1 MNQSQFG
8 STAATKSVKDLLSK
22 IHDASPRKDSVYE
35 QAAYYFSGVE
45 QQDIDLLQEQE
56 STIQRRLDDANKG
69 ARAKLEAVLLEIRQQ
84 LKDKIRQQQEN
95 RIARARQLKQLAR
108 QLMTL
113 ITGETAPETRQLSA
127 RALGTIQLLS
137 STRGRHI
144 AAVNQRHKHVYK
156 AILAIRLL
164 DQLLS
169 DKLIKNRYVL
179 NKFNDSE
186 TATTAAKTG
195 YSPFLD
201 EVQLPLI
208 SALLLQDIGLQ
219 HPAAQSILR
228 GEAGDLDEH
237 RALAPAERQQLLTIS
252 YEQSQRYLKEGLGL
266 DNYVG
271 NSKTER
277 DLFVY
282 MEQDKQNFISH
293 LLKSAIQPEDGIG
306 NLLKIPQVYV
316 SVVLPSKANYQYE
329 QLPKVSALLKAGVGK
344 GWYPAAIVESLLKVT
359 GYFPQGYGITY
370 IPKDSDKQDLDR
382 YEYAIV
388 NGLYP
393 LEPEQPICRTVTRN
407 LTYNTFGINVVVS
420 VDNNLYFPSAQQKL
434 EKMSEER
441 LQEILS
447 KLVSN
452 LEERTTMDLIP
463 KCWHPDEF
471 FTMMKNQ
478 NLWNRV
484 DTIRN

>member
-22 IHDASPRKDSVYE
+22 IHDASQRKDSVYE
-35 QAAYYFSGVE
+35 QAAYYFSGAE
-45 QQDIDLLQEQE
+45 QQDIDLLQEQAA
-56 STIQRRLDDANKG
+56 TLQRRLDDANKG
-69 ARAKLEAVLLEIRQQ
+69 ARTKLETALLEVKKQ
-84 LKDKIRQQQEN
+84 LKEKKQQQQDN
-95 RIARARQLKQLAR
+95 RINRVRQLKQLAR
-108 QLMTL
+108 LLLTL
-113 ITGETAPETRQLSA
+113 ITGDTVQETRQLSA

-144 AAVNQRHKHVYK
+144 AVVNQRHKHAYK
-156 AILAIRLL
+156 AILSIRLL
-164 DQLLS
+164 DQLLT

-179 NKFNDSE
+179 NKFHDSE
-186 TATTAAKTG
+186 QATVAGETG
-195 YSPFLD
+195 YSPFLE

-208 SALLLQDIGLQ
+208 CALLLQDIGLQ
-219 HPAAQSILR
+219 HPQAQHILR
-228 GEAGDLDEH
+228 GEAGDLDEY
-237 RALAPAERQQLLTIS
+237 RTLPPTDRQQLLTIS
-252 YEQSQRYLKEGLGL
+252 YEQSQLYLKEGLGL
-266 DNYVG
+266 DNYAG
-271 NSKTER
+271 NSKAER
-277 DLFVY
+277 DLFQY

-293 LLKSAIQPEDGIG
+293 LLKSAIQPEEGIG

-344 GWYPAAIVESLLKVT
+344 GWYPAAIVDSLLKIT

-420 VDNNLYFPSAQQKL
+420 VENNLYFQSAQQKL

-441 LQEILS
+441 LKEILS

-471 FTMMKNQ
+471 FTFLKNQ

-484 DTIRN
+484 DTVRN

>member
-8 STAATKSVKDLLSK
+8 NTAATKSVKDLLSK
-22 IHDASPRKDSVYE
+22 IYDATPRKDSVYE
-35 QAAYYFSGVE
+35 QAGYYFSGVE
-45 QQDIDLLQEQE
+45 QQEIDQLQAQE
-56 STIQRRLDDANKG
+56 STLQRRLDDANKG
-69 ARAKLEAVLLEIRQQ
+69 ARTKLETALLEVRQQ
-84 LKDKIRQQQEN
+84 LKEKLRQQQDH
-95 RIARARQLKQLAR
+95 RIERIRQLKQLAR
-108 QLMTL
+108 QLLTL
-113 ITGETAPETRQLSA
+113 IRGDSQLENRQLSA

-137 STRGRHI
+137 STRGRQVALI
-144 AAVNQRHKHVYK
+144 NQRHKHAYK

-164 DQLLS
+164 EQLLE
-169 DKLIKNRYVL
+169 DQLIKNRYVL
-179 NKFNDSE
+179 NKFNDSRQ
-186 TATTAAKTG
+186 AAEAG
-195 YSPFLD
+195 DVLYSPFLE

-208 SALLLQDIGLQ
+208 MALLLQDIGLQ
-219 HPAAQSILR
+219 HPQAQSILR
-228 GEAGDLDEH
+228 GEDGTLDEY
-237 RALAPAERQQLLTIS
+237 RTLAPAERQQLLTIS
-252 YEQSQRYLKEGLGL
+252 YEKSQQYLKEGLGL

-271 NSKTER
+271 NSKAER

-329 QLPKVSALLKAGVGK
+329 QLPKVSALLKAGVTK
-344 GWYPAAIVESLLKVT
+344 GWYPAAIVESLLKIT

-393 LEPEQPICRTVTRN
+393 PEPEQPICRTVTRN
-407 LTYNTFGINVVVS
+407 LTYNSFGINVVVS
-420 VDNNLYFPSAQQKL
+420 VENNLYFQNAQQKL

-441 LQEILS
+441 LKEILS

-471 FTMMKNQ
+471 FTFLKNQ

>member
-8 STAATKSVKDLLSK
+8 NTAATKSVKELLGK
-22 IHDASPRKDSVYE
+22 IYDATPHKDSVYE
-35 QAAYYFSGVE
+35 QAAYYFSGAE
-45 QQDIDLLQEQE
+45 QQEIDLLQEQE
-56 STIQRRLDDANKG
+56 TTLQRRLDDANKG
-69 ARAKLEAVLLEIRQQ
+69 ARTKLEAALQEVRQQ
-84 LKDKIRQQQEN
+84 LKEKLRLQQDH
-95 RIARARQLKQLAR
+95 RIERVRQLKQLAR
-108 QLMTL
+108 QLLNL
-113 ITGETAPETRQLSA
+113 ISGDTPQESRQLSA

-137 STRGRHI
+137 STRGRHVAI
-144 AAVNQRHKHVYK
+144 INQRHKHAYK

-164 DQLLS
+164 DQLLE
-169 DKLIKNRYVL
+169 DQQLKNRYVL
-179 NKFNDSE
+179 NKLHDE
-186 TATTAAKTG
+186 TQTNTAGETL
-195 YSPFLD
+195 YSPFLE

-208 SALLLQDIGLQ
+208 TALLLQDIGLQ
-219 HPAAQSILR
+219 HPQAQQILR
-228 GEAGDLDEH
+228 GVDGCSDEF
-237 RALAPAERQQLLTIS
+237 RTLTPSERQQLLTIS
-252 YEQSQRYLKEGLGL
+252 YEQSQLYLKEGLAL
-266 DNYVG
+266 DNYIG
-271 NSKTER
+271 NSKAER
-277 DLFVY
+277 DLYLY
-282 MEQDKQNFISH
+282 MEQDKLNFISH

-329 QLPKVSALLKAGVGK
+329 QLPKVSALLKAGVAK
-344 GWYPAAIVESLLKVT
+344 GWYPAAIVDSLLKIT

-370 IPKDSDKQDLDR
+370 IPKDSDKEDLDR

-393 LEPEQPICRTVTRN
+393 LEPEQPICRAVTRN

-420 VDNNLYFPSAQQKL
+420 VDNNLYFQSAQQKL

-441 LQEILS
+441 LKEILS

-452 LEERTTMDLIP
+452 LEERTTMALIP

-471 FTMMKNQ
+471 FTFLKNQ

>member
-8 STAATKSVKDLLSK
+8 NTAATKSIKDLLGK
-22 IHDASPRKDSVYE
+22 IYDATPRKDSVYE
-35 QAAYYFSGVE
+35 QAAYYFSGAE
-45 QQDIDLLQEQE
+45 QQEIDLLQEQE
-56 STIQRRLDDANKG
+56 STLQRRLDDANKG
-69 ARAKLEAVLLEIRQQ
+69 ARAKLEAALLEVRQQ
-84 LKDKIRQQQEN
+84 LKTRLRQQQDH
-95 RIARARQLKQLAR
+95 RIERVRQLKQLAR
-108 QLMTL
+108 QLLTL
-113 ITGETAPETRQLSA
+113 ISADTPQETRQVSA

-137 STRGRHI
+137 PTRGRHVAMI
-144 AAVNQRHKHVYK
+144 NQRHKHVYK

-164 DQLLS
+164 DQLLE
-169 DKLIKNRYVL
+169 DQQIKNRYVL
-179 NKFNDSE
+179 NKFNDSQQAQSE
-186 TATTAAKTG
+186 AEVH
-195 YSPFLD
+195 YNPFLE

-208 SALLLQDIGLQ
+208 CALLLQDIGLQ
-219 HPAAQSILR
+219 HPQAQQILR
-228 GEAGDLDEH
+228 GEDGTLDEF
-237 RALAPAERQQLLTIS
+237 RTLTPSERQQLLTIS
-252 YEQSQRYLKEGLGL
+252 YEQSQHYLKEGLGL

-271 NSKTER
+271 NSKAER
-277 DLFVY
+277 DLFIY

-293 LLKSAIQPEDGIG
+293 LLKTAIQPEEGIG

-316 SVVLPSKANYQYE
+316 SVVLPSKATYQYE
-329 QLPKVSALLKAGVGK
+329 QLPKVSAVLKAGVSK
-344 GWYPAAIVESLLKVT
+344 GWYPTAIVDSLLKIT

-393 LEPEQPICRTVTRN
+393 LEPEQPVCRTVTRN
-407 LTYNTFGINVVVS
+407 LTYNTFGINVVVG
-420 VDNNLYFPSAQQKL
+420 VDNNLYFQSAQQKL

-471 FTMMKNQ
+471 FTFLKNQ

>member
-1 MNQSQFG
+1 MNQPQFG
-8 STAATKSVKDLLSK
+8 NTAATKGIKDLLCK
-22 IHDASPRKDSVYE
+22 IYDASARKDSLYE
-35 QAAYYFSGVE
+35 QAADYFSGAE
-45 QQDIDLLQEQE
+45 QQEIDLLHEQQ
-56 STIQRRLDDANKG
+56 TTLQRRLDDANKG
-69 ARAKLEAVLLEIRQQ
+69 ARTKLEAALLAARQQ
-84 LKDKIRQQQEN
+84 LKEKIRLQQDHRSE
-95 RIARARQLKQLAR
+95 RLRQLKQSAR
-108 QLMTL
+108 QLLSL
-113 ITGETAPETRQLSA
+113 ISGETPQEARMLAA

-137 STRGRHI
+137 PTQGKHV
-144 AAVNQRHKHVYK
+144 ALMNQRHKHAYK

-164 DQLLS
+164 DQLLEEQ
-169 DKLIKNRYVL
+169 LLKNRYVL
-179 NKFNDSE
+179 NKLNDPPQLS
-186 TATTAAKTG
+186 ANG
-195 YSPFLD
+195 DVLYSPFVE

-208 SALLLQDIGLQ
+208 IAMLLQDIGLQ
-219 HPAAQSILR
+219 HPHAQQILR
-228 GEAGDLDEH
+228 GEDGTLDEY
-237 RALAPAERQQLLTIS
+237 RTLTPSERQQLLTIS
-252 YEQSQRYLKEGLGL
+252 YEQSQLYLKEGLGL
-266 DNYVG
+266 ENYVG

-277 DLFVY
+277 EVFIA
-282 MEQDKQNFISH
+282 MEQDKLNFISH
-293 LLKSAIQPEDGIG
+293 LLKSAIQPEEGIG

-329 QLPKVSALLKAGVGK
+329 QLPKVSALLKAGVAK
-344 GWYPAAIVESLLKVT
+344 GWYPAAIVDSLLKIT

-393 LEPEQPICRTVTRN
+393 LEPEQPICRAVTRN
-407 LTYNTFGINVVVS
+407 LTYNTFGINVVVGI
-420 VDNNLYFPSAQQKL
+420 DNNLYFQNAQQKL

-452 LEERTTMDLIP
+452 LEERSTMDLIP

-471 FTMMKNQ
+471 FTYLKNQ

>member
-8 STAATKSVKDLLSK
+8 NTAATKSVKDLLAK
-22 IHDASPRKDSVYE
+22 IYDATPRKDSVYE
-35 QAAYYFSGVE
+35 QAAYYFSGAE
-45 QQDIDLLQEQE
+45 QQEIDLLQEQE
-56 STIQRRLDDANKG
+56 TTLKRRLDDANKG
-69 ARAKLEAVLLEIRQQ
+69 ARTKLEAALLEVRQQ
-84 LKDKIRQQQEN
+84 LKEKLRQQQDN
-95 RIARARQLKQLAR
+95 RIERVRQLKQLAR
-108 QLMTL
+108 QLLAL
-113 ITGETAPETRQLSA
+113 ISGDTPQETRQLSA

-137 STRGRHI
+137 STRGRHVALI
-144 AAVNQRHKHVYK
+144 NQRHKHAYK

-164 DQLLS
+164 DQLLE
-169 DKLIKNRYVL
+169 DQLIKNRYVL
-179 NKFNDSE
+179 NKFNDSPQANE
-186 TATTAAKTG
+186 AG
-195 YSPFLD
+195 ELLYSPFLE
-201 EVQLPLI
+201 EVQIPLI
-208 SALLLQDIGLQ
+208 IALLLQDIGLQ
-219 HPAAQSILR
+219 HPEVQSILR
-228 GEAGDLDEH
+228 GADGTLDEY
-237 RALAPAERQQLLTIS
+237 RTLAPTERQQLLTIS
-252 YEQSQRYLKEGLGL
+252 YEQSQHYLKEGLGL
-266 DNYVG
+266 DNYIG
-271 NSKTER
+271 NSKAER

-293 LLKSAIQPEDGIG
+293 LLKSAIQPEEGIG

-316 SVVLPSKANYQYE
+316 SVVLPSKANYHYE
-329 QLPKVSALLKAGVGK
+329 QLPKVSALLKAGVAK
-344 GWYPAAIVESLLKVT
+344 GWYPAAIVDSLLKIT

-420 VDNNLYFPSAQQKL
+420 VDNNLYFQSAQQKL

-441 LQEILS
+441 LKEILS

-471 FTMMKNQ
+471 FTFLKNQ

>member
-1 MNQSQFG
+1 
-8 STAATKSVKDLLSK
+8 
-22 IHDASPRKDSVYE
+22 
-35 QAAYYFSGVE
+35 
-45 QQDIDLLQEQE
+45 
-56 STIQRRLDDANKG
+56 
-69 ARAKLEAVLLEIRQQ
+69 
-84 LKDKIRQQQEN
+84 
-95 RIARARQLKQLAR
+95 
-108 QLMTL
+108 
-113 ITGETAPETRQLSA
+113 
-127 RALGTIQLLS
+127 
-137 STRGRHI
+137 
-144 AAVNQRHKHVYK
+144 
-156 AILAIRLL
+156 
-164 DQLLS
+164 
-169 DKLIKNRYVL
+169 
-179 NKFNDSE
+179 
-186 TATTAAKTG
+186 
-195 YSPFLD
+195 
-201 EVQLPLI
+201 
-208 SALLLQDIGLQ
+208 
-219 HPAAQSILR
+219 
-228 GEAGDLDEH
+228 
-237 RALAPAERQQLLTIS
+237 
-252 YEQSQRYLKEGLGL
+252 
-266 DNYVG
+266 
-271 NSKTER
+271 
-277 DLFVY
+277 

-329 QLPKVSALLKAGVGK
+329 QLPKVSALLKAGVTK